1 MDPTGVANCCTGNGT
16 RTIFYAWQ
24 RMLDYK
30 NNELRVHLLLNR
42 ASAWADVQSY
52 IPYQG
57 RLDLKI
63 KKPCDSVLVRV
74 PEWIEDRSPTVSCQ
88 QNGKPLP
95 VVWSGRYISAGA
107 AKAGDVLAFSF
118 PISERQVKERIGGVD
133 YVLRIRG
140 NTVVEVS
147 PPGKLSPRYQRADYR
162 TSEVRWK
169 RAQRFV
175 SSERID
181 W

>member
-1 MDPTGVANCCTGNGT
+1 PSPVQYNETSDHAVERSLGAFAGYTSGNDYDISSGGVMDPTGVANCCTGNGT

-74 PEWIEDRSPTVSCQ
+74 PEWIEDRS
-88 QNGKPLP
+88 
-95 VVWSGRYISAGA
+95 
-107 AKAGDVLAFSF
+107 
-118 PISERQVKERIGGVD
+118 
-133 YVLRIRG
+133 
-140 NTVVEVS
+140 
-147 PPGKLSPRYQRADYR
+147 
-162 TSEVRWK
+162 TS
-169 RAQRFV
+169 
-175 SSERID
+175 
-181 W
+181 